1 MKSYKIRVDGGG
13 ALLFL
18 FIMLPNLFWAAVPA
32 PDDVLRRE
40 SCTPLL
46 DAAGSACQVLFTAAL
61 CMLVNKTRKPLG
73 ATPLVLASAGC
84 VLAYFIG
91 WGFYYAGF
99 TGLPVILALT
109 LPPLLRVSVFCGGP
123 KKLRGGSSHRGIYR
137 LPPDPRHH
145 ELCLTGT
152 TIHFLRGAI

>member
-61 CMLVNKTRKPLG
+61 CMLVNKARKPLG

-109 LPPLLRVSVFCGGP
+109 LPPCFAFLFFAADRKNYVAAVPIAAFTVCHLI
-123 KKLRGGSSHRGIYR
+123 HGIMNYV
-137 LPPDPRHH
+137 
-145 ELCLTGT
+145 
-152 TIHFLRGAI
+152 